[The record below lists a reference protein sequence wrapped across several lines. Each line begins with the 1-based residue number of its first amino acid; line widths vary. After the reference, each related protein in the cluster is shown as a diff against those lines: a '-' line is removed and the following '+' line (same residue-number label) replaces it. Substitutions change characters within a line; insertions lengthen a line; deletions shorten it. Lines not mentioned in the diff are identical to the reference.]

1 MSGGASVVDSACERS
16 SDGLLAACYAD
27 MRRVARGI
35 MANDGMRN
43 AMAPTDLAH
52 EAAIRLIRSDLS
64 HVSDPAHMLALAARS
79 MRQVLIDE
87 VRKARAAKR
96 HRPTM
101 LTLWPRDDGGEQLI
115 DIEALDAALVALAE
129 VAEDHARIVELRFSL
144 GLSVPEVTAITGIPE
159 RTVKRRWQAARAWLR
174 DHLGEPADG
183 A

>member
-1 MSGGASVVDSACERS
+1 MSGRTSVIDSSSERS
-16 SDGLLAACYAD
+16 SDALLAACYAD

-35 MANDGMRN
+35 MAGDGMRN

-64 HVSDPAHMLALAARS
+64 GVNDPGHMLAIAARS

-87 VRKARAAKR
+87 VRKARAVKR
-96 HRPTM
+96 HAPTM
-101 LTLWPRDDGGEQLI
+101 LTIWPREDGDRLI

-129 VAEDHARIVELRFSL
+129 VAEEHARIVELRFSL
-144 GLSVPEVTAITGIPE
+144 GLSVAEVVTLTGIPE

-174 DHLGEPADG
+174 DHLGDLQDG